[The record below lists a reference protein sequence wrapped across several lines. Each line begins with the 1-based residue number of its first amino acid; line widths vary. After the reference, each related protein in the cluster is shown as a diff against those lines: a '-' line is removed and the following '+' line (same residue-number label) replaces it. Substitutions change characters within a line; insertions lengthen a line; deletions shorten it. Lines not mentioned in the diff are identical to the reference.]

1 MLDQDAIFLD
11 SCINELMSETEK
23 YMFISNRWDPGSI
36 FNNISSNAWEDG
48 VARIMLCFSKREL
61 YDEAIAA
68 GGQNINPYGSTM
80 SDEDLRE
87 IVERVEKE
95 GKERVVGIVFDET
108 YNLELI
114 TEELPD
120 PKIIQHPASKK

>member
-1 MLDQDAIFLD
+1 MESKTPRIFLD
-11 SCINELMSETEK
+11 VTKSQGNPS
-23 YMFISNRWDPGSI
+23 
-36 FNNISSNAWEDG
+36 
-48 VARIMLCFSKREL
+48 RIYVR
-61 YDEAIAA
+61 
-68 GGQNINPYGSTM
+68 N
-80 SDEDLRE
+80 DLRE

-114 TEELPD
+114 TEDIPD